1 MRCSSTASPAGPP
14 GRPGPPGPHAS
25 RTVRD
30 RKSAALAVTAILV
43 ALLAG
48 AGCTSPSAAQA
59 LATPSDALTGTGPI
73 TFVTGADTSGY
84 IQPLLNR
91 WNAAH
96 PAQKVTLAQLPADAD
111 DQHAQMVANLQ
122 ARSDLYD
129 VFDLDVIWTPEFAS
143 QGWII
148 PLNPR
153 LFPLS
158 QFLPPAVG
166 SAKWD
171 GRLWAVPY
179 KSNAGLLFYRKDIL
193 AAEGV
198 PPPRTWAQLANLA
211 GTIAPK
217 YHMYGYAGQYKVYE
231 GLTVNFAEAV
241 QSAGGDILSPDGKH
255 VVLNTSQAR
264 EGLDFLVSG
273 IRGGWIPRAALSWD
287 ENAASAEFDAG
298 KLLFMRNWPL
308 AYGLA
313 SKPGPGSKVAGEV
326 GFASLPGPRGPGS
339 SSLGGGNLAISA
351 FSRHQRTALQF
362 IQYFASESSNRQV
375 LTQGS
380 LPPVYTRFYDDPQL
394 IRQFPYL
401 PVLKQA
407 ILSARPRPESTSYNQ
422 LSLAISSSVYQAL
435 SMRKSVNDTIT
446 GLSGQLANIVSSG

>member
-1 MRCSSTASPAGPP
+1 MRWSTTASPRGELVPAGR
-14 GRPGPPGPHAS
+14 GRVS
-25 RTVRD
+25 NRTTFLMV
-30 RKSAALAVTAILV
+30 AVLV
-43 ALLAG
+43 VAMAG
-48 AGCTSPSAAQA
+48 AAGCTGPGAARA
-59 LATPSDALTGTGPI
+59 ITRSDSLTGEGPI
-73 TFVTGADTSGY
+73 TFVTGADTIPY

-96 PAQKVTLAQLPADAD
+96 PAEKVTLVQLPADAD

-148 PLNPR
+148 PLSPQQ
-153 LFPLS
+153 FPLS
-158 QFLPPAVG
+158 QFLPSAVG
-166 SAKWD
+166 TAEWD

-198 PPPRTWAQLANLA
+198 QPPRTWAQLADEA
-211 GTIAPK
+211 QAIAPR
-217 YHMYGYAGQYKVYE
+217 YHMYGYAGQYALYE

-241 QSAGGDILSPDGKH
+241 QSAGGAILSPDGKH
-255 VVLNTSQAR
+255 VILNSRQSR
-264 EGLDFLVSG
+264 DGLQFLVDG
-273 IRGGWIPRAALSWD
+273 IRAAWIPRAALSWD
-287 ENAASAEFDAG
+287 ENKASAEFDAG

-313 SKPGPGSKVAGEV
+313 SGPGSSVAGKV
-326 GFASLPGPRGPGS
+326 GFTALPGPQGPGS

-362 IQYFASESSNRQV
+362 IRYFTSEASNRQV

-407 ILSARPRPESTSYNQ
+407 ILSAQPRPENANYNQ
-422 LSLAISSSVYQAL
+422 LSLAISSWVYQAL

>member
-1 MRCSSTASPAGPP
+1 MRCSSTTPPAGR
-14 GRPGPPGPHAS
+14 GRVGNP
-25 RTVRD
+25 
-30 RKSAALAVTAILV
+30 AALAVTAVLAV
-43 ALLAG
+43 LAMLAG
-48 AGCTSPSAAQA
+48 SGGCTGPGATQAVTRSA
-59 LATPSDALTGTGPI
+59 ALTGEGPI

-91 WNAAH
+91 WNAGH
-96 PAQKVTLAQLPADAD
+96 PAEKVTLVQLPADAD

-143 QGWII
+143 QGWIT

-153 LFPLS
+153 LFRLG
-158 QFLPPAVG
+158 QFVASAV
-166 SAKWD
+166 STARWD

-179 KSNAGLLFYRKDIL
+179 KSNAGLLFYRKDVL
-193 AAEGV
+193 AAAGV
-198 PPPRTWAQLANLA
+198 PPPQTWAQLAHLA
-211 GTIAPK
+211 QTIAPE
-217 YHMYGYAGQYKVYE
+217 HHLYGYAGQYKLYE

-241 QSAGGDILSPDGKH
+241 QSAGGGILSPDGKH
-255 VVLNTSQAR
+255 VVLNSPQAR
-264 EGLDFLVSG
+264 AGLEFLADG
-273 IRGGWIPRAALSWD
+273 IRQGWIPRAALSWD
-287 ENAASAEFDAG
+287 ENKASAEFEAG

-313 SKPGPGSKVAGEV
+313 SRPGPGNNVVGKVGVA
-326 GFASLPGPRGPGS
+326 ALPGPQGPGS

-362 IQYFASESSNRQV
+362 IQYFTSEASDRQV

-380 LPPVYTRFYDDPQL
+380 LPPVWTQLYDDPAL
-394 IRQFPYL
+394 IRRFPYL

-407 ILSARPRPESTSYNQ
+407 ILSAEPRPESANYNQ
-422 LSLAISSSVYQAL
+422 LSLAISSWVYQAL
-435 SMRKSVNDTIT
+435 TQRKSVNDTIT
-446 GLSGQLANIVSSG
+446 GLSAQLSNIVGSG

>member
-1 MRCSSTASPAGPP
+1 MRYP
-14 GRPGPPGPHAS
+14 GTEPRPWRS
-25 RTVRD
+25 RHRA
-30 RKSAALAVTAILV
+30 AALALAAVLAAV
-43 ALLAG
+43 LAG
-48 AGCTSPSAAQA
+48 AAGCTGPGAAQA
-59 LATPSDALTGTGPI
+59 LTRGGALTGEGPI
-73 TFVTGADTSGY
+73 TFVAGADTTGY
-84 IQPLLNR
+84 IQPLVNR

-96 PAQKVTLAQLPADAD
+96 PAEKVTLVQLPADAD

-148 PLNPR
+148 PLNPG
-153 LFPLS
+153 LFPLR
-158 QFLPPAVG
+158 QFLPSAV
-166 SAKWD
+166 STAEWD

-193 AAEGV
+193 AAAGL
-198 PPPRTWAQLANLA
+198 PPPRTWAQLAHDA
-211 GTIAPK
+211 GTIAPRH
-217 YHMYGYAGQYKVYE
+217 HMYGYAGQYKLYE

-241 QSAGGDILSPDGKH
+241 QSAGGTILSPDGKR
-255 VVLNTSQAR
+255 VLLNSAQAR
-264 EGLDFLVSG
+264 EGLDFLVGG
-273 IRGGWIPRAALSWD
+273 IRGGWIPRAALNWD

-313 SKPGPGSKVAGEV
+313 SRPGRGNTVAGKV
-326 GFASLPGPRGPGS
+326 GVAPLPGPQGPGS

-351 FSRHQRTALQF
+351 FSRHQRTALRF
-362 IQYFASESSNRQV
+362 IQYFTSEASDRQM
-375 LTQGS
+375 LARGS
-380 LPPVYTRFYDDPQL
+380 LPPVYSQLYDDPAL

-407 ILSARPRPESTSYNQ
+407 ILSAKRRPESTSYNQ
-422 LSLAISSSVYQAL
+422 LSLAISSWVYQAL
-435 SMRKSVNDTIT
+435 TMRKSVNDTIT
-446 GLSGQLANIVSSG
+446 GLSAQLANIVSSG

>member
-1 MRCSSTASPAGPP
+1 M
-14 GRPGPPGPHAS
+14 
-25 RTVRD
+25 
-30 RKSAALAVTAILV
+30 AV
-43 ALLAG
+43 LAG
-48 AGCTSPSAAQA
+48 AAGCAGPGTAQA
-59 LATPSDALTGTGPI
+59 LTRGDSLTGEGPI
-73 TFVTGADTSGY
+73 TFVAGADTSGY

-96 PAQKVTLAQLPADAD
+96 PAEKVTLVQLPADAD

-148 PLNPR
+148 PLSPR
-153 LFPLS
+153 LFPLGK
-158 QFLPPAVG
+158 FLPPAVG
-166 SAKWD
+166 TARWD

-179 KSNAGLLFYRKDIL
+179 NSNAGLLFYRKDIL

-198 PPPRTWAQLANLA
+198 PPPRTWAQLAA
-211 GTIAPK
+211 DATAIAPR
-217 YHMYGYAGQYKVYE
+217 YHMYGYAGQYKLYE

-241 QSAGGDILSPDGKH
+241 QSAGGAILSGDGKH
-255 VVLNTSQAR
+255 VALNSSQAR
-264 EGLDFLVSG
+264 EGLQFLVSG
-273 IRGGWIPRAALSWD
+273 IRAGWIPRASLSWD
-287 ENAASAEFDAG
+287 ENKASAEFDAG

-313 SKPGPGSKVAGEV
+313 ARRGPGNRVTGKVGVA
-326 GFASLPGPRGPGS
+326 ALPGPQGPGS
-339 SSLGGGNLAISA
+339 SSLGGGNLAIGA

-362 IQYFASESSNRQV
+362 IQFFTSETSNRQV
-375 LTQGS
+375 LTKGS
-380 LPPVYTRFYDDPQL
+380 LPPVYAQLYDDPGL
-394 IRQFPYL
+394 IRQYPYL

-407 ILSARPRPESTSYNQ
+407 ILSAKPRPDSTNYNQ

-435 SMRKSVNDTIT
+435 TMRKSVNDTIT
-446 GLSGQLANIVSSG
+446 GLSGQLTNIVTAG

>member
-1 MRCSSTASPAGPP
+1 MRYSSTAPPAGR
-14 GRPGPPGPHAS
+14 GRVSNP
-25 RTVRD
+25 
-30 RKSAALAVTAILV
+30 AALAVTAV
-43 ALLAG
+43 LAVLAVLTG
-48 AGCTSPSAAQA
+48 SAGCTGPGTTQAVARSA
-59 LATPSDALTGTGPI
+59 ALTGEGPI

-96 PAQKVTLAQLPADAD
+96 PAEKVTLVQLPADAD

-143 QGWII
+143 HGWII
-148 PLNPR
+148 PLNLR
-153 LFPLS
+153 LFRLG
-158 QFLPPAVG
+158 QFLPPAV
-166 SAKWD
+166 STAQWD

-179 KSNAGLLFYRKDIL
+179 KSNAGLLFYRKDVL
-193 AAEGV
+193 AAAGV
-198 PPPRTWAQLANLA
+198 PPPQTWAQLAHLA
-211 GTIAPK
+211 QTIAPE
-217 YHMYGYAGQYKVYE
+217 HHLYGYAGQYELYE

-241 QSAGGDILSPDGKH
+241 QSAGGGILSPDGKH
-255 VVLNTSQAR
+255 VVLNSPQAR
-264 EGLDFLVSG
+264 EGLEFLVDG
-273 IRGGWIPRAALSWD
+273 IRQGWIPRAALSWD
-287 ENAASAEFDAG
+287 ENKASAEFEAG

-313 SKPGPGSKVAGEV
+313 SRPGPGNNVAGKV
-326 GFASLPGPRGPGS
+326 GVAPLPGPQGPGS

-362 IQYFASESSNRQV
+362 IQYFTSEASDRQV

-380 LPPVYTRFYDDPQL
+380 LPPVWTQLYDDPAL
-394 IRQFPYL
+394 IRRFPYL

-407 ILSARPRPESTSYNQ
+407 ILSAEPRPESSSYNQ
-422 LSLAISSSVYQAL
+422 LSLAISSWVYQAL
-435 SMRKSVNDTIT
+435 TGRKSVNDTIA
-446 GLSGQLANIVSSG
+446 GLSAQLSNIVNSG

>member
-1 MRCSSTASPAGPP
+1 MRCSSTEPSP
-14 GRPGPPGPHAS
+14 RRSS
-25 RTVRD
+25 RR
-30 RKSAALAVTAILV
+30 RAAALALV
-43 ALLAG
+43 AVLVAVLAG
-48 AGCTSPSAAQA
+48 ATGCTVPGTAQA
-59 LATPSDALTGTGPI
+59 VTRSDALTGEGPI

-96 PAQKVTLAQLPADAD
+96 PAEKVTLVQLPADAD

-143 QGWII
+143 QDWII
-148 PLNPR
+148 PLNPK
-153 LFPLS
+153 LFPLGK
-158 QFLPPAVG
+158 FLPSAV
-166 SAKWD
+166 STAQWD

-198 PPPRTWAQLANLA
+198 PPPQTWAQLAHDA
-211 GTIAPK
+211 ETIAPR
-217 YHMYGYAGQYKVYE
+217 YHMYGYAGQYKLYE

-241 QSAGGDILSPDGKH
+241 QSAGGSILSPDGKH
-255 VVLNTSQAR
+255 VLLNSSQAR
-264 EGLDFLVSG
+264 AGLGFLVNG
-273 IRGGWIPRAALSWD
+273 IRGDWIPRPALSWD

-313 SKPGPGSKVAGEV
+313 NRAAPGNSVAGKV
-326 GFASLPGPRGPGS
+326 GVAPLPGPQGPGS

-351 FSRHQRTALQF
+351 FSRHQRTALKF
-362 IQYFASESSNRQV
+362 IQYFTSEASDRQV

-380 LPPVYTRFYDDPQL
+380 LPPVYTQLYDDPAL

-407 ILSARPRPESTSYNQ
+407 IISAAPRPESTNYNQ
-422 LSLAISSSVYQAL
+422 LSLAISSWVYQAL
-435 SMRKSVNDTIT
+435 TLRKSVNDTIT
-446 GLSGQLANIVSSG
+446 GLSGQLDNIVNSG